1 MTPFQ
6 VQFRDGASLFDEVV
20 YAAKKA
26 VVSGQLRPGDR
37 FPSVRALSKD
47 LKIHPGTAQKI
58 VAQLASEGLV
68 ETRQGAGTVVGERPR
83 PAREKRARLLGRGI
97 EELVVEAKWLG
108 VGRAALLA
116 SVAAH
121 WKDLG
126 LDDEPEEG
134 ADGGG
139 AGR

>member
-6 VQFRDGASLFDEVV
+6 VQFREGASLFDEVV

-26 VVSGQLRPGDR
+26 VVSRQLRPGDR
-37 FPSVRALSKD
+37 FPSVRALSKE
-47 LKIHPGTAQKI
+47 LKIHPGTMQKI

-68 ETRQGAGTVVGERPR
+68 ETRQGAGTVVGKVPR
-83 PAREKRARLLGRGI
+83 SAREKRARLLGRQI
-97 EELVVEAKWLG
+97 EELVVETKWLG

>member
-37 FPSVRALSKD
+37 FPSVRALSKE
-47 LKIHPGTAQKI
+47 LKIHPGTMQKI

-68 ETRQGAGTVVGERPR
+68 ETRQGAGTVVGKVPR
-83 PAREKRARLLGRGI
+83 PARRNR
-97 EELVVEAKWLG
+97 
-108 VGRAALLA
+108 
-116 SVAAH
+116 
-121 WKDLG
+121 
-126 LDDEPEEG
+126 
-134 ADGGG
+134 
-139 AGR
+139 